1 MIRFINRLFRPSS
14 APTSLGRWGTVDNA
28 DIKSALANID
38 CCGDRLC
45 GDPRTS
51 KEAIDMYTN
60 VKSHNDKIIDDSK
73 AFVVIKDKERQ

>member
-1 MIRFINRLFRPSS
+1 MNRLITRLFRPSR

-38 CCGDRLC
+38 CCGDKLC

-51 KEAIDMYTN
+51 KQAIDMYAK
-60 VKSHNDKIIDDSK
+60 VKSHIDDK
-73 AFVVIKDKERQ
+73 TCDNKPKNNN

>member
-51 KEAIDMYTN
+51 KQAIDMYTK
-60 VKSHNDKIIDDSK
+60 VKSHIDEKTGDNK
-73 AFVVIKDKERQ
+73 PKVVIKDE

>member
-1 MIRFINRLFRPSS
+1 MMNRLISRLLRPSN

-51 KEAIDMYTN
+51 KQAIDMYTN
-60 VKSHNDKIIDDSK
+60 VKSHIDEPADDKNSQ
-73 AFVVIKDKERQ
+73 VVFKDK